1 MTAPAGRRPGAAGTI
16 AWAASQAGVV
26 LPVRVRAWDGS
37 DAGPP
42 AAPTVVLRSPLA
54 LRRILWRPG
63 ELGLARAYISG
74 DLDVEG
80 DLTEGLRS
88 VRRALPGRR
97 PGWRPAR
104 W

>member
-16 AWAASQAGVV
+16 AWAASQASVV

-88 VRRALPGRR
+88 FRRALP
-97 PGWRPAR
+97 
-104 W
+104 